1 MRFKINRFSVYLSF
15 PAIALISIIVISNS
29 YTNYLL
35 CFLAIIIHELGHLVF
50 MYLFG
55 YNPIGV
61 NVKAFNISIIE
72 NKRYNSEFS
81 KDIIITLA
89 GSLFN
94 ILVSLILL
102 FFYREFALVNLFVG
116 LFNLLPAASLDGG
129 QLIYLLLVKRFTPE
143 ISAKILEVITIITAL
158 PIFLIGIMVMLNS
171 KYNFSLLFI
180 GIYLILSLF
189 IRDEK
194 YL

>member
-1 MRFKINRFSVYLSF
+1 
-15 PAIALISIIVISNS
+15 
-29 YTNYLL
+29 
-35 CFLAIIIHELGHLVF
+35 

-55 YNPIGV
+55 YNPLGV
-61 NVKAFNISIIE
+61 SIKAFNISILE
-72 NKRYNSEFS
+72 NKRYNSELS

-89 GSLFN
+89 GPLFN
-94 ILVSLILL
+94 IIAFIILL

-116 LFNLLPAASLDGG
+116 VFNLLPAASLDGG
-129 QLIYLLLVKRFTPE
+129 QLIYLLLIKRFTHE
-143 ISAKILEVITIITAL
+143 ITAKILDVITIITAL
-158 PIFLIGIMVMLNS
+158 PIFFIGIMVLLNS